1 MAHYNELRKLI
12 IIFRG
17 SGCTGIGIEGR
28 GRDGVGKEGIDR
40 KDLGREGA
48 GLGTRDG
55 GRNDRAWLDMVYEG
69 IVTGRGGGG
78 LENPDQV
85 RHRFG

>member
-1 MAHYNELRKLI
+1 MHWDRH
-12 IIFRG
+12 RG
-17 SGCTGIGIEGR
+17 QGQGWRRQGGHRQEGP
-28 GRDGVGKEGIDR
+28 
-40 KDLGREGA
+40 GREGA